1 MSDTPERFPFKW
13 QLGGIRR
20 MNLELEAA
28 CETPGCGWFCGFN
41 VAALIEKHGEDY
53 WLPEYGPGFPCEQCG
68 GHLNFQVAYL
78 HPSAGGEKYR

>member
-13 QLGGIRR
+13 QLGGIAK

-28 CETPGCGWFCGFN
+28 CETPDCGWFVSFN
-41 VAALIEKHGEDY
+41 VPAPIEKHGEDY
-53 WLPEYGPGFPCEQCG
+53 WLPEYGPGIPCEKCG

-78 HPSAGGEKYR
+78 HPAPDEKQT